1 MIKILFIVTCGK
13 HPIDSPGMSFI
24 KKKDYKFIV
33 DINIQEQTMFIN
45 GKI

>member
-1 MIKILFIVTCGK
+1 MIKILFIFTCGK

-24 KKKDYKFIV
+24 KKDYKFIV

-45 GKI
+45 VKI